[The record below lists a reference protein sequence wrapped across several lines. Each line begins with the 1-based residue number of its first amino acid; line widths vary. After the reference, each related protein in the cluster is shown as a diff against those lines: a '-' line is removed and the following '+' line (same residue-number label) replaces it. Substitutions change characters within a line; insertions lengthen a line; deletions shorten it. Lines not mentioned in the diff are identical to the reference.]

1 MRETRVDTKFRIT
14 GVVLAVFALHAAGAR
29 AADCDRAGADQATL
43 NECASAAYRDADR
56 ALNADYQKILQR
68 LSGAPDRKALLVAA
82 QRQWIAYRDG
92 ECAFQTSGASM
103 GSVYPMLL
111 SYCKAAQT
119 NERVRQL
126 KTYLSCEEGD
136 LSCPVPQP

>member
-1 MRETRVDTKFRIT
+1 MEAKLLIS
-14 GVVLAVFALHAAGAR
+14 GVVFAAVALHGSR
-29 AADCDRAGADQATL
+29 ASADDCDRGGSDQATL
-43 NECASAAYRDADR
+43 NECASAAYREADR
-56 ALNADYQKILQR
+56 ALNSAYGQIVQR
-68 LSGAPDRKALLVAA
+68 LSGDAEKKALLVTA

-103 GSVYPMLL
+103 GTVYPMLL

-126 KTYLSCEEGD
+126 KVYLSCEEGD
-136 LSCPVPQP
+136 MSCPVPRP